1 MAALESLN
9 MASPIMHGDVVR
21 LEGELINIGRSSLT
35 LQVKNASQNTTGCCI
50 LKKFVLLVCLQVT
63 GCRHDIATRR
73 FVHAV
78 DAVMTAVALDDNN
91 RPIRGLPELVD
102 RSNGIRID
110 RLQEIAQQRKT
121 LSMRLK
127 KMEDPSISCQRF
139 RWKC

>member
-35 LQVKNASQNTTGCCI
+35 LQVTGY
-50 LKKFVLLVCLQVT
+50 
-63 GCRHDIATRR
+63 RHDIATRR